1 MIAATNRSRNGS
13 PRAEPGSR
21 AAACTRCG
29 KLGHM
34 HAFPRNPVRGGGELC
49 GDCRAEWD
57 HLLTEVAGRWHSGLR
72 FCFFCRR
79 PLGDERF
86 PARSPFGAS
95 CAECG
100 LALGALVLD
109 G

>member
-1 MIAATNRSRNGS
+1 MIAAKHRSRAGS
-13 PRAEPGSR
+13 LDAGAERQASV
-21 AAACTRCG
+21 CTRCG

-34 HAFPRNPVRGGGELC
+34 HAFPRDPVPRGGELC

-57 HLLTEVAGRWHSGLR
+57 HLLAEVADRWHSGLR
-72 FCFFCRR
+72 SCFFCRR

-95 CAECG
+95 CALCA
-100 LALGALVLD
+100 LALAALVPD
-109 G
+109 